1 MMGEERRVGCIFEMF
16 EMLWN
21 VRRPCQSW
29 HCCYANFARVGR
41 WEGMMEP
48 SEGWGAATK
57 ENPRIK
63 ICTKRRL
70 STPCPHPWVH
80 QHTTPWAGLVI
91 YQPYPGQP
99 TPAQPHHH
107 GSPNSDPA
115 SPPLIVTPGNG
126 TWPFCPFPLILL
138 ICVQLA
144 IQCLGRMLP
153 AESPVSVTA
162 SRITPIFMF
171 RSRGRSGSRR
181 RVGAV
186 LVSLISF
193 LPGLINQ
200 YSHNICQARTKTG

>member
-1 MMGEERRVGCIFEMF
+1 MGEKRRVGCIIEMF

-21 VRRPCQSW
+21 VRRLCQSW

-99 TPAQPHHH
+99 TPAQPQHH

-115 SPPLIVTPGNG
+115 PSTLSPGQWNYG
-126 TWPFCPFPLILL
+126 TWPHLRPFLSFSINFANLCSIGDTMFGLL
-138 ICVQLA
+138 
-144 IQCLGRMLP
+144 
-153 AESPVSVTA
+153 VTSRVA
-162 SRITPIFMF
+162 SECDSITHHTHIY
-171 RSRGRSGSRR
+171 
-181 RVGAV
+181 V
-186 LVSLISF
+186 
-193 LPGLINQ
+193 
-200 YSHNICQARTKTG
+200 